1 MPIPRRS
8 GGTNRPD
15 SPEESGRS
23 PTRISPRSGRSRP
36 ATRRR
41 VVVLP
46 QPLGPSKVRNSPA
59 LASKLKS
66 FTASTLPNVLTRPEA
81 RTVPIDWTVIQPSA
95 DGHGKPKI
103 LWGRPDGRLDWAG
116 MDWRKLAWVLA
127 PALVILLVVF
137 AGLNR
142 LVDPLP
148 PRRITLS
155 TGRENGAYYMFAKQY
170 AKLAAAEG
178 FTVEIIT
185 GAGAGETLRRVKAG
199 QAMAG
204 FVQGGTAEAAPT
216 EGLLSLGSLYYEP
229 IWLFHRKNRALR
241 GLNELRGL
249 SIQVGEEGSGIR
261 PLAMRLLRDSGVT
274 PQNSHIMALTT
285 EGAATALEAGR
296 IDAAFFLIRPT
307 VPLVRKLLLSPTVS
321 LWSVRRTIAYTT
333 RYRFLSTVTLGE
345 GAVDLVTNVPDRDV
359 LLLAA
364 TATLVVREDVHPV
377 IVRLLLKTAEI
388 VHSRPGLFEA
398 PNAFPSDPLVELP
411 LHEVARRY
419 LRKGP
424 PFLERYLPFWIAVTA
439 ERWALLLLPVIGILL
454 PLIRILPSLYSSQM
468 RRRVTRW
475 YREVHDI
482 DHALSHATPEEAR
495 VAAERLR
502 NVQARL
508 AKIPPPPP
516 GRIGEYYDLR
526 GHVGR
531 LIEQAD
537 ERTGSRHSPR

>member
-1 MPIPRRS
+1 
-8 GGTNRPD
+8 
-15 SPEESGRS
+15 
-23 PTRISPRSGRSRP
+23 
-36 ATRRR
+36 
-41 VVVLP
+41 
-46 QPLGPSKVRNSPA
+46 
-59 LASKLKS
+59 
-66 FTASTLPNVLTRPEA
+66 
-81 RTVPIDWTVIQPSA
+81 
-95 DGHGKPKI
+95 
-103 LWGRPDGRLDWAG
+103 
-116 MDWRKLAWVLA
+116 MDWRKLAWVLV
-127 PALVILLVVF
+127 PALALMLIVF
-137 AGLNR
+137 AVLNR

-155 TGRENGAYYMFAKQY
+155 TGRENGAYYLFAKEY
-170 AKLAAAEG
+170 AKLAAADG
-178 FTVEIIT
+178 FTVEIMT
-185 GAGAGETLRRVKAG
+185 GAGTVETLKRLAAG

-229 IWLFHRKNRALR
+229 VWLFHRRNRPLR

-274 PQNSHIMALTT
+274 PQNSSLMALTS

-296 IDAAFFLIRPT
+296 IDAAFFIMAPT
-307 VPLVRKLLLSPTVS
+307 VPLVRRLLISPTVS

-345 GAVDLVTNVPDRDV
+345 GAVDLVANVPDRDV

-398 PNAFPSDPLVELP
+398 PNAFPSDTLVELP

-424 PFLERYLPFWIAVTA
+424 PFLERYLPFWIAVTV
-439 ERWALLLLPVIGILL
+439 ERWALLLLPVVGILL
-454 PLIRILPSLYSSQM
+454 PLIRILPSLYNSQM

-482 DHALSHATPEEAR
+482 DHALARATPEEAQ
-495 VAAERLR
+495 AAAVRLR

-508 AKIPPPPP
+508 TAIPPPPP
-516 GRIGEYYDLR
+516 SLMGEYYDLK
-526 GHVGR
+526 GHLET
-531 LIEQAD
+531 LIAQAD
-537 ERTGSRHSPR
+537 ERAASRHSPR